1 MAIGDPYVTFT
12 ELKDYAQINDGVDD
26 AVLEQVTR
34 AASRGIERWCRRQ
47 FNDAG
52 SATPRVFTVTDRS
65 RLQVDDF
72 STLTGLVVA
81 TDTTNN
87 GSFATTVANSSFLAW
102 PANGVLDGVP
112 GYPFTRLDMFTSSW
126 PVYGTAVQ
134 VTARWGWDEVPPEVV
149 QATLIKATRVFRRRY
164 APDGLIGQGDFV
176 FRVNQQSDPDVV
188 DLLAPL
194 RRIVF
199 GVA

>member
-1 MAIGDPYVTFT
+1 VAIGDPYVTFA
-12 ELKDYAQINDGVDD
+12 ELKDYAQISDGVDD
-26 AVLEQVTR
+26 AVLEQVAG

-52 SATPRVFTVTDRS
+52 TVSPRVFRVTDRT

-87 GSFATTVANSSFLAW
+87 GSYATTVANSSFLAW
-102 PANGVLDGVP
+102 PPSGVLDGVS
-112 GYPFTRLDMFTSSW
+112 GYPFSRLDMRTSWW
-126 PVYGTAVQ
+126 PVFGTAVQ
-134 VTARWGWDEVPPEVV
+134 VTARWGWAAVPPEVV

-164 APDGLIGQGDFV
+164 APDGLIGAGDFV
-176 FRVNQQSDPDVV
+176 FRVNQQMDPDVV

-194 RRIVF
+194 RRVVF